1 MIKPPDTP
9 EETKIAPSDH
19 GLADDGDGGN
29 GMMIT
34 AVE

>member
-1 MIKPPDTP
+1 MIKGPETP

-19 GLADDGDGGN
+19 GMADNEEHGN